1 MDARVDEIVLL
12 THEWDSMRAWWGT
25 LLAADPRMVGHRT
38 AVVETAELRVVI
50 EHSDIAMNANPEVA
64 GVISLTV
71 SASSAPAALNT
82 HNRLLAIGS
91 RHHRATND
99 AGGVRLWYRDPNGT
113 DVAIRLPIDADASN
127 PRGQEIDPDDIVTRL
142 QAAAESG
149 PTESCRPRRST
160 ADPAPSPSP
169 AADR

>member
-1 MDARVDEIVLL
+1 MNPRLDEIVLL

-25 LLAADPRMVGHRT
+25 LLGADPRTVGHRT
-38 AVVETAELRVVI
+38 AVVETAGLRVVI

-71 SASSAPAALNT
+71 SAPPRSLPSTPT
-82 HNRLLAIGS
+82 TRLVAIGS

-113 DVAIRLPIDADASN
+113 DVAIRLPIDADTN
-127 PRGQEIDPDDIVTRL
+127 NRPGQEIDPDHIVTRL
-142 QAAAESG
+142 QAAADSAKEV
-149 PTESCRPRRST
+149 RFH
-160 ADPAPSPSP
+160 
-169 AADR
+169 